1 MTSSTMKTFLFT
13 VVVTVFAIVPLST
26 QAAEMNHSGSWHSV
40 ASKSSWSNGQD
51 LSKFSLT
58 INVQFSD
65 NKIVYHSVNDN
76 SPAANLDFTTSLD
89 GKVSPMLNNARFNQV
104 AVKKTGPNGLEILE
118 MKDGDVIVGSYWMFS
133 DDGKSFVRRGIGKEA
148 SGRSHE
154 FEEYYT
160 RQ

>member
-1 MTSSTMKTFLFT
+1 MT
-13 VVVTVFAIVPLST
+13 
-26 QAAEMNHSGSWHSV
+26 
-40 ASKSSWSNGQD
+40 SKSSWSNGQD

-104 AVKKTGPNGLEILE
+104 AVKKIGLNGLEILE
-118 MKDGDVIVGSYWMFS
+118 MKDGDVIVSSYWVFS
-133 DDGKSFVRRGIGKEA
+133 DDGRSFARRGIGKEA

-154 FEEYYT
+154 FEKYYA